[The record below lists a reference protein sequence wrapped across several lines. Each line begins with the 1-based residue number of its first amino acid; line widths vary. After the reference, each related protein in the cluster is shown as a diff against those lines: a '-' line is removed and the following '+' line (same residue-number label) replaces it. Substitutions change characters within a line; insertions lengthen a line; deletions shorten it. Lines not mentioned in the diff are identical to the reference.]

1 MHTEATNELSHGTT
15 ALNGEESSESA
26 TARTPDQTPSAWAGH
41 PINLRFSVPF
51 FHTRFYLTVV
61 AGRERR
67 PEDRRRQERTVHPVV
82 TVGNALFAIGVST
95 LITLMGLTVLI
106 ASSAII
112 EY

>member
-1 MHTEATNELSHGTT
+1 MHTKATTEPSHEST
-15 ALNGEESSESA
+15 ALGGEALSEAAMS
-26 TARTPDQTPSAWAGH
+26 QTPEQTPTAWAGH

-67 PEDRRRQERTVHPVV
+67 PEDRRRQERTAHPVV

-95 LITLMGLTVLI
+95 LITLMGLSVLI

>member
-1 MHTEATNELSHGTT
+1 MHTKATTESSHEST
-15 ALNGEESSESA
+15 ALNAGVASEA
-26 TARTPDQTPSAWAGH
+26 APARTSEQMPSAWAGH

-51 FHTRFYLTVV
+51 LHTRFYLTVV

-67 PEDRRRQERTVHPVV
+67 PEERRRQERTDHPVV
-82 TVGNALFAIGVST
+82 TFGNALFAIGVST
-95 LITLMGLTVLI
+95 LITLMGLAVLI